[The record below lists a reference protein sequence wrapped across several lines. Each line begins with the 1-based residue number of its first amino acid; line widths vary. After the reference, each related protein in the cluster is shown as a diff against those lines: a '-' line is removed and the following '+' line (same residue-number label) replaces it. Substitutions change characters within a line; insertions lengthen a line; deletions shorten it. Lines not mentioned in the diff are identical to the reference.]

1 MLRQCLRTRVLA
13 LLLCALLV
21 IKSSSCGTLLH
32 PERVGQPRSGR
43 IDPAVAVL
51 DGVGLLLFVIPG
63 AVAFAV
69 DFYTG
74 AIYLPAGYGA
84 VGEAS
89 GEAVQQATVYVD
101 PDELTAE
108 RIEQVVATQTGEEIR
123 LEPGEYRT
131 ARINDLSEWEE
142 VAAELEVK
150 MGVLVHPIRLACTG
164 KKVGPSLFHLMEVL
178 GKEKV
183 MARTEAIMPRLSDA

>member
-142 VAAELEVK
+142 VAAELE
-150 MGVLVHPIRLACTG
+150 HAPA
-164 KKVGPSLFHLMEVL
+164 PES
-178 GKEKV
+178 
-183 MARTEAIMPRLSDA
+183 APAWAD